1 MRELKKGT
9 SITPAFLRS
18 LLTPLFRR
26 INEVDPSNIKITTG
40 QIYRTVGS
48 KTCDMIGTNS
58 DQYFKTDVMLD
69 QSSTGEDISHLQRY
83 IDEVEK
89 ISEEV

>member
-18 LLTPLFRR
+18 LLTPMFRR
-26 INEVDPSNIKITTG
+26 INEVNPSNIKITTG
-40 QIYRTVGS
+40 QIYRTVGA

-69 QSSTGEDISHLQRY
+69 QYAGEDISYLQRY

>member
-18 LLTPLFRR
+18 LLTPMFRR

-40 QIYRTVGS
+40 QIYITVGS
-48 KTCDMIGTNS
+48 KTCDKIGTNS

-69 QSSTGEDISHLQRY
+69 QYAGEDISYLQRY

>member
-18 LLTPLFRR
+18 LLTPMFRR

-69 QSSTGEDISHLQRY
+69 QYAGEDISYLQRY